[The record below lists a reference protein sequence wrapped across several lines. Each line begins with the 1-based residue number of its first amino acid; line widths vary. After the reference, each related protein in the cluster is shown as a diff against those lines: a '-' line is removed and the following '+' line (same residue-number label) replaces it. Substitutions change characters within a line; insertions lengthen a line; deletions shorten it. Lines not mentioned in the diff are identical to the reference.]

1 MSSCVFYNHTSMF
14 TITRIMAQSRCFCY
28 VGPHHIVKPH
38 SMSSQCYACTDPGSI
53 APLRAFFWQAESSK
67 IDMHIKCF
75 VKFAVWHDNLLT
87 ILHAWAHCSRRPH
100 RTPSSRYLKRVEGSV
115 RRITALE
122 RVFMWQQEAREIW
135 KQQETREMWKR
146 TILPPIWNEW
156 ARLMWLKKH
165 TMAQETH
172 DPSSVPPT
180 LIDSDS
186 ENDDRVPPAM
196 SESSSDSDTPISI
209 MLFQR
214 QRAMAFS
221 SRREL

>member
-1 MSSCVFYNHTSMF
+1 MIEFGLLGWGLAHSCVFYNHTSMF

-38 SMSSQCYACTDPGSI
+38 SMSSQCYACTDPGST
-53 APLRAFFWQAESSK
+53 APLCAFFWQAKSSK
-67 IDMHIKCF
+67 IHMHIKCF
-75 VKFAVWHDNLLT
+75 VKFAVWHDG
-87 ILHAWAHCSRRPH
+87 
-100 RTPSSRYLKRVEGSV
+100 YLKRVEGSV
-115 RRITALE
+115 RKITALG
-122 RVFMWQQEAREIW
+122 RVFMWQQEAREMW
-135 KQQETREMWKR
+135 KQQEAREMWKR
-146 TILPPIWNEW
+146 NAILPFIWNEW

-172 DPSSVPPT
+172 DPSSMPPT

-186 ENDDRVPPAM
+186 ENDYRVPPPM

-214 QRAMAFS
+214 Q
-221 SRREL
+221 